1 MNKETMKAIMKKITA
16 MLDARTPESEIPE
29 KIFNAF
35 PDEFKTH
42 GEITRFIHWVK
53 ENWVKENKKN

>member
-1 MNKETMKAIMKKITA
+1 MNKEMKKTIVKKITA
-16 MLDARTPESEIPE
+16 MLDARTPESEMPE
-29 KIFNAF
+29 KIFNEF

-53 ENWVKENKKN
+53 GCKEN

>member
-1 MNKETMKAIMKKITA
+1 MKKETKQAIVKKITA
-16 MLDARTPESEIPE
+16 MFDARTPEAEMPE
-29 KIFNAF
+29 KIFKAF

-53 ENWVKENKKN
+53 GNKGK